1 MTTLRR
7 SLAIGILALTIGISG
22 CASLTDDLA
31 ASGSVD
37 VTKTDSQNA
46 RIALAQVRVIDDQHI
61 NVSGYL
67 TKRYQ
72 PRGAIPGQLR
82 IQAVS
87 GDGEVIAD
95 VTSNYHRRKANSRP
109 SFFSQTLHVSV
120 SQIRAVKVAHYGL
133 GSRDN

>member
-1 MTTLRR
+1 MTNLRTW
-7 SLAIGILALTIGISG
+7 LATGFLTSTIGLSG
-22 CASLTDDLA
+22 CASLTDDRA
-31 ASGSVD
+31 AGSSVD

-46 RIALAQVRVIDDQHI
+46 HIALVQVRLIDEQNV

-87 GDGEVIAD
+87 SDGEVLAD
-95 VTSNYHRRKANSRP
+95 VTSSYHRRKANSRR
-109 SFFSQTLHVSV
+109 SFFSQTLHVSGRQL
-120 SQIRAVKVAHYGL
+120 SGVKVTHYGL
-133 GSRDN
+133 GTREN